1 MAKDTNKIP
10 PHSNEAEQTVL
21 GSLLIDKEAITKV
34 ADFLLPH
41 DFYSPAHEKIY
52 EAIIELYSRSK
63 PIDLMSVTQQLKE
76 KKSLQNIGG
85 ASYLSEIVNLVPTSS
100 HVEHYGRVVHDKRVL
115 RDLISLS
122 AEATEQALGSGG
134 SGKDTEDLLDDIE
147 RRIFSLSQT
156 SIQKALIPL
165 KEDLKAAYDR
175 IEKLHK
181 GENSLRGV
189 TTGFKQLD
197 DLLSGLQRSDLV
209 ILGARPSLGKTSFAL
224 DIARNAAK
232 AGHSVGIFSLEM
244 SREQVVDRLISSES
258 QVSLWKIRTG
268 RITDDMEFE
277 MIQHSLDKLSEY
289 KISIDDTASPNITQM
304 RAMARRLQNERG
316 LDLLV
321 VDYLQLII
329 PRTSS
334 ESSVQQVTEISR
346 GLKSL
351 ARELNIPVLALSQL
365 SRGIESRDHKIPRLA
380 DLRESGSI
388 EQDADVVMFIY
399 RKDRDKDKEELP
411 PEEQN
416 MAQIIIA
423 KQRNGP
429 LGTVELKF
437 DAERASFKTIDRK
450 FDEPDL

>member
-1 MAKDTNKIP
+1 MAKDITKLP
-10 PHSNEAEQTVL
+10 PQNTEAEQIVL

-41 DFYSPAHEKIY
+41 DFYSPIHEKIY
-52 EAIIELYSRSK
+52 EAIIDLYSHSK
-63 PIDLMSVTQQLKE
+63 PIDLMSVNHHLKE
-76 KKSLQNIGG
+76 KGLLKSVGG
-85 ASYLSEIVNLVPTSS
+85 SSYLSEMVNMVPTSS
-100 HVEHYGRVVHDKRVL
+100 HVTHYGRIVHDKKVL
-115 RDLISLS
+115 RDLIRLS
-122 AEATEQALGSGG
+122 AEATEQALQSD
-134 SGKDTEDLLDDIE
+134 KNTEELLDDVE
-147 RRIFSLSQT
+147 KRIFSLSQI

-165 KEDLKAAYDR
+165 REDLKAAYDR

-181 GENSLRGV
+181 GEDALRGV

-197 DLLSGLQRSDLV
+197 DLLSGLQKSDLV

-232 AGHSVGIFSLEM
+232 AGHSIGIFSLEM

-268 RITDDMEFE
+268 RINDDLEFE
-277 MIQHSLDKLSEY
+277 MIQHALGKLSEY
-289 KISIDDTASPNITQM
+289 KISIDDTASPNIMQM
-304 RAMARRLQNERG
+304 RAMGRRLQSERG
-316 LDLLV
+316 LDLLII
-321 VDYLQLII
+321 DYLQLIV

-334 ESSVQQVTEISR
+334 ESMVQQVTEISR
-346 GLKSL
+346 GLKAL

-399 RKDRDKDKEELP
+399 RKDRDKDREELS

-416 MAQIIIA
+416 VAQIIVA
-423 KQRNGP
+423 KHRNGP
-429 LGTVELKF
+429 LGTVDLRF
-437 DAERASFKTIDRK
+437 DSERASFRTIDRK